1 MSVKTFIQ
9 IIILIIIIIIVG
21 SVYLKYFEPNKNI
34 VEEIIIPESDNNR
47 IEELERKISELE
59 LKNINLNKKIN
70 KKEINTQQKV
80 LEKIKEKSEN
90 KELEKKK
97 SDKKTDNNIKKSEK
111 NTGQNKNQIQN
122 LVKDFEYS
130 SIDQKGNRFRLL
142 ANSGKT
148 NIENKNILDL
158 DNVRGEIKSEN
169 RDTIFIKSDYA
180 QYKIVNFNS
189 KFYGDVIVNYQ
200 DKKITCMNF
209 DINMETNK
217 AIAYN
222 SVEVTDPFSFMK
234 AGIVEFDLKTKDI
247 NINPESVETE
257 IKVITK

>member
-9 IIILIIIIIIVG
+9 IIILIIILIIVS

-34 VEEIIIPESDNNR
+34 VEEIIIPELDNNKV
-47 IEELERKISELE
+47 EELERKISELE
-59 LKNINLNKKIN
+59 IKNSNLNKKID

-90 KELEKKK
+90 KELEKK
-97 SDKKTDNNIKKSEK
+97 TDNNIKKSEK
-111 NTGQNKNQIQN
+111 NTGQNKKQIQN

-169 RDTIFIKSDYA
+169 RDTIFIKSEYA
-180 QYKIVNFNS
+180 QYNIVNFNS

-222 SVEVTDPFSFMK
+222 SVEVTDPFSLMK